1 LQRRRRTSA
10 GPELDRLIELLAK
23 LPGLGPR
30 SATRA
35 ALHLLKNKE
44 RHLAPLTQA
53 MGQALE
59 KVVACSLC
67 GNLDTHDPCGICTDE
82 TRDGS
87 LLCVVADVGDLWALE
102 RSGGIAGRYHVLG
115 GLLSALDGVRP
126 QDLRIGSL
134 VEKVRASK
142 GKDGAVKEVVL
153 ALSPTVDGHST
164 AHYIAD
170 LLGET
175 GVTVT
180 RPAQG
185 MPVGGDLEQLD
196 DVTLLTAF
204 RSRRGMGE

>member
-1 LQRRRRTSA
+1 MSA

-35 ALHLLKNKE
+35 ALHLLKNKD
-44 RHLAPLTQA
+44 RQLAPLASA
-53 MGQALE
+53 MTIALE
-59 KVVACSLC
+59 AVKTCSVC
-67 GNLDTHDPCGICTDE
+67 GNLDTSDPCGICTDLS
-82 TRDGS
+82 RDAG

-102 RSGGIAGRYHVLG
+102 RSGGVGGRYHVLG

-126 QDLRIGSL
+126 QDLSIGAL
-134 VEKVRASK
+134 VERVRS
-142 GKDGAVKEVVL
+142 GDVREVVL

-164 AHYIAD
+164 AHYVAD
-170 LLGET
+170 LLSELD
-175 GVTVT
+175 VRIT

-204 RSRRGMGE
+204 KTRRILSE

>member
-1 LQRRRRTSA
+1 VQRRRRTSA
-10 GPELDRLIELLAK
+10 GPELDRLIELLAR

-35 ALHLLKNKE
+35 ALHLLKNKD
-44 RHLAPLTQA
+44 RHLAPLTA
-53 MGQALE
+53 ALGAALDA
-59 KVVACSLC
+59 VRTCRTC
-67 GNLDTHDPCGICTDE
+67 GNLDTSDPCAICADE
-82 TRDGS
+82 TRDGG

-102 RSGGIAGRYHVLG
+102 RSGGVAGRYHVLG
-115 GLLSALDGVRP
+115 GLLSALDGIRP
-126 QDLRIGSL
+126 QDLSIGAL
-134 VEKVRASK
+134 VERVRQ
-142 GKDGAVKEVVL
+142 GGVREVVL
-153 ALSPTVDGHST
+153 ALSPTVDGQST

-170 LLGET
+170 LLAET

-204 RSRRGMGE
+204 KTRRGFGE